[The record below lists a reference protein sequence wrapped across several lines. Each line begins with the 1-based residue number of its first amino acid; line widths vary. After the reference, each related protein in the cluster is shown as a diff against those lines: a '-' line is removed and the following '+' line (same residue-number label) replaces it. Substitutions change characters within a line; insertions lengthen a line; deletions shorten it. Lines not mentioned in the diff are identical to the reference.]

1 MNRASGTYETIF
13 SLFKVCHWNSRK
25 RREETRMK
33 DVCIEIMM
41 KMSKCGKIHQFK
53 ISIQEIKFNKINSK
67 KIMLRHITIKFLKTE
82 MNKNI

>member
-1 MNRASGTYETIF
+1 MRQYFHCLKFVIGI
-13 SLFKVCHWNSRK
+13 LG
-25 RREETRMK
+25 REEKETRMK